1 MVWQWPILRQ
11 ISPRKLNVCQSNF
24 TNNITTTN
32 KLRPPFCWRTSL
44 SVLVAAIPRSFDIH
58 ACGKRCMSRMDCQ
71 SIKQSVAIL
80 YSCYCIISFLK
91 SLLKKTTH
99 FFVADWKGGFSLDE
113 WRRGLDRVGHICPS
127 VRSLVPGARH
137 LFPPLLFWILWF
149 TSQGWLPFFSFFCS
163 HNPFFLDRD
172 PEDHED
178 DVALVNWLLKDN
190 VFVNWIIISSR
201 VSRTK
206 WSQGAANNKDKK
218 KMSLCWL
225 RSEVLKQKLIFF
237 FSTRHPYTR
246 TF

>member
-91 SLLKKTTH
+91 SLFKKTTH
-99 FFVADWKGGFSLDE
+99 FFVADWKGG
-113 WRRGLDRVGHICPS
+113 WGLWGGAFLLMNGAGGWTESGTFVRQSVLWCLAPVICSHPFYFGYFGSHPRVG
-127 VRSLVPGARH
+127 SL
-137 LFPPLLFWILWF
+137 
-149 TSQGWLPFFSFFCS
+149 
-163 HNPFFLDRD
+163 FFLSF
-172 PEDHED
+172 
-178 DVALVNWLLKDN
+178 AA
-190 VFVNWIIISSR
+190 IILFFLTETQKT
-201 VSRTK
+201 TK
-206 WSQGAANNKDKK
+206 TMW
-218 KMSLCWL
+218 
-225 RSEVLKQKLIFF
+225 
-237 FSTRHPYTR
+237 H
-246 TF
+246 